1 MRSGRG
7 SVAPAAPWPLLSD
20 ALRERGYDIML
31 GIVSFSP
38 LIAFRNVAVTPMIRK
53 SHTMPPNAK
62 KKRIPKALAQRKT
75 HGIAFRG
82 AYGVKYDNERRHDE
96 QICSDQSGDRT
107 GRGKL

>member
-31 GIVSFSP
+31 GIVSCSP

-53 SHTMPPNAK
+53 SHTMPPNVK
-62 KKRIPKALAQRKT
+62 KNAAEPLI
-75 HGIAFRG
+75 FNV
-82 AYGVKYDNERRHDE
+82 Y
-96 QICSDQSGDRT
+96 RT
-107 GRGKL
+107 DVINRLRMA